1 MNKFKEMLMKDF
13 LWKLLSLAIAVILW
27 FVVINLE
34 NPVETRNFTAL
45 LQIKNES
52 VITERGQTIS
62 NYDEIAGRKITIK
75 IRGQRLSLDRL
86 YKNRADIQ
94 AYIDLSLLDE
104 QDGMGEPVP
113 CAVTVKLPSNLS
125 DVYQIE
131 SRTPSSVNV
140 SIENVIS
147 SEKNISLDIVGSADS
162 GRTMAQPELGTQTA
176 SVRGTQSKVDSVSK
190 VTASVNVENIK
201 EDTTIVSSLAAYD
214 SAGNIVE
221 GVEISPPSVEV
232 YIPVKMSKRVE
243 LRADVSGTPISGYSL
258 ENIEIV
264 PDHIYI
270 LGDEEILNGIDYIE
284 LPDVNIDGRGSDFSM
299 TYAMKYFL
307 PEGVKLMTSRQN
319 MDVTINAN
327 FSENIERTA
336 VVKSDNISFYVE
348 LEDGLIAEVAPG
360 DISFAVTGTESAVSQ
375 LDGMELTGSV
385 SITDL
390 SEGTYRIP
398 LNVELPEGVEIVD
411 KNEVIVSVTVVKS
424 GDDEP
429 AEETPEE
436 PVDEEPPAETEEPA

>member
-1 MNKFKEMLMKDF
+1 
-13 LWKLLSLAIAVILW
+13 
-27 FVVINLE
+27 
-34 NPVETRNFTAL
+34 
-45 LQIKNES
+45 
-52 VITERGQTIS
+52 
-62 NYDEIAGRKITIK
+62 
-75 IRGQRLSLDRL
+75 
-86 YKNRADIQ
+86 
-94 AYIDLSLLDE
+94 
-104 QDGMGEPVP
+104 
-113 CAVTVKLPSNLS
+113 
-125 DVYQIE
+125 
-131 SRTPSSVNV
+131 
-140 SIENVIS
+140 
-147 SEKNISLDIVGSADS
+147 
-162 GRTMAQPELGTQTA
+162 MAQPELGTQTA

-284 LPDVNIDGRGSDFSM
+284 LPDVNIDGRSSDFSM

>member
-1 MNKFKEMLMKDF
+1 
-13 LWKLLSLAIAVILW
+13 
-27 FVVINLE
+27 
-34 NPVETRNFTAL
+34 
-45 LQIKNES
+45 
-52 VITERGQTIS
+52 
-62 NYDEIAGRKITIK
+62 
-75 IRGQRLSLDRL
+75 
-86 YKNRADIQ
+86 
-94 AYIDLSLLDE
+94 
-104 QDGMGEPVP
+104 
-113 CAVTVKLPSNLS
+113 
-125 DVYQIE
+125 
-131 SRTPSSVNV
+131 
-140 SIENVIS
+140 
-147 SEKNISLDIVGSADS
+147 
-162 GRTMAQPELGTQTA
+162 
-176 SVRGTQSKVDSVSK
+176 
-190 VTASVNVENIK
+190 
-201 EDTTIVSSLAAYD
+201 
-214 SAGNIVE
+214 
-221 GVEISPPSVEV
+221 
-232 YIPVKMSKRVE
+232 
-243 LRADVSGTPISGYSL
+243 
-258 ENIEIV
+258 
-264 PDHIYI
+264 
-270 LGDEEILNGIDYIE
+270 
-284 LPDVNIDGRGSDFSM
+284 M

>member
-270 LGDEEILNGIDYIE
+270 YSAT
-284 LPDVNIDGRGSDFSM
+284 R
-299 TYAMKYFL
+299 KY
-307 PEGVKLMTSRQN
+307 
-319 MDVTINAN
+319 
-327 FSENIERTA
+327 
-336 VVKSDNISFYVE
+336 
-348 LEDGLIAEVAPG
+348 
-360 DISFAVTGTESAVSQ
+360 
-375 LDGMELTGSV
+375 
-385 SITDL
+385 
-390 SEGTYRIP
+390 
-398 LNVELPEGVEIVD
+398 
-411 KNEVIVSVTVVKS
+411 
-424 GDDEP
+424 
-429 AEETPEE
+429 
-436 PVDEEPPAETEEPA
+436 